1 MNPMLS
7 LLGGAMG
14 NGGGRNAI
22 FAKALAAMASGKTA
36 EEFMSDLAKT
46 DSRFQGID
54 VSNLEATAN
63 QLCQQ
68 KGVDPNSLTAEV
80 QNELKGLT

>member
-7 LLGGAMG
+7 FLGGAMS
-14 NGGGRNAI
+14 GGGRNAI

-68 KGVDPNSLTAEV
+68 KGVDQNSLAAEV

>member
-1 MNPMLS
+1 MNPMLA
-7 LLGGAMG
+7 LLGGAM

-22 FAKALAAMASGKTA
+22 FAKALAAMASGKSA
-36 EEFMSDLAKT
+36 EEFMADLAKT

-54 VSNLEATAN
+54 VNNLESTAN

-68 KGVDPNSLTAEV
+68 KGVDKNVLTAEV
-80 QNELKGLT
+80 QNELKGLS